1 MNKLTTLIIP
11 LRYGQ
16 SQVLKSQGRRQA
28 PCSVSSTTL
37 EVQGGMKG
45 RSDEEEH
52 VCSLRGD
59 KLTLRWGKLGFKI
72 CWVKYNHY
80 TGSFPPIDRIVKG
93 LGRYQNACCSA
104 VTQSLVGPQRPCCLI
119 KGLCSISELML
130 VPPCRNLGFFNVL
143 IFAVNS

>member
-11 LRYGQ
+11 LRYRQ

-104 VTQSLVGPQRPCCLI
+104 VTQSLVSPQRPCSSRDFALFLSSCWCLRVET
-119 KGLCSISELML
+119 LVSLMCSSLQ
-130 VPPCRNLGFFNVL
+130 
-143 IFAVNS
+143 